1 MSKRS
6 FPLIAAFGLLACL
19 AVGTP
24 CQAASVTYY
33 SAVVPNQDVPFS
45 AIVSL
50 PLFNPALGT
59 LTGVTLSVDAT
70 TVGHLLVFN
79 TSGSTLSFTNGF
91 TSVPVTVT
99 SSIGGTSVT
108 TTATATLASGTAAP
122 GINTYPGLTGTITG
136 LQPVLTGIG
145 SYVGAGTFNAT
156 LGSTALNA
164 SSGGTGPPAL
174 LFGGTATA
182 GGRAD
187 ITYTYVPVAV
197 PEPASMSLLGIGMA
211 GFFAFRRFFNK
222 RNADV

>member
-1 MSKRS
+1 MSKRPFS
-6 FPLIAAFGLLACL
+6 WIAAFGLLACL
-19 AVGTP
+19 AVGTT
-24 CQAASVTYY
+24 CQAASVTYF
-33 SAVVPNQDVPFS
+33 SSVVPDQTTPFS

-122 GINTYPGLTGTITG
+122 GLNTYPGMNGSGTG
-136 LQPVLTGIG
+136 LKAVTGPIAP
-145 SYVGAGTFNAT
+145 YVGTGTFNAT
-156 LGSTALNA
+156 LGSVALNA
-164 SSGGTGPPAL
+164 SSGGTGPPQL

-182 GGRAD
+182 GGQAD
-187 ITYTYVPVAV
+187 VTYTFTTTSV